1 MSISYFGIFVIIA
14 LHRAVQC
21 ILARS
26 GLNRRQYRREYQQ
39 FLLRLRAAR
48 TSAGLTQIQ
57 AAERLGVPQSFIS
70 KCESGER
77 RVDVVELQFLAALY
91 KKPLSYFSNARSA

>member
-39 FLLRLRAAR
+39 FLLRLRAAQ
-48 TSAGLTQIQ
+48 TSAG
-57 AAERLGVPQSFIS
+57 
-70 KCESGER
+70 
-77 RVDVVELQFLAALY
+77 
-91 KKPLSYFSNARSA
+91 